1 MVLPGIGLGGGATL
15 GGGGGRGRGGGGG
28 GGPGGGG
35 AAFPGGGG
43 SGGIGAPALA
53 SDDFASQE
61 SFSFFLDKLFANF
74 PPVLN
79 SWLLDFPKLLDIC
92 EEPEEDKL
100 RRGLSSFGPLLGLT
114 FLLLLFFKQ
123 QQRSSAT
130 SKTITAAATAIAI
143 SLVILPF

>member
-61 SFSFFLDKLFANF
+61 AFSFFLDKLFANF

-92 EEPEEDKL
+92 EEPVML
-100 RRGLSSFGPLLGLT
+100 QGL
-114 FLLLLFFKQ
+114 
-123 QQRSSAT
+123 
-130 SKTITAAATAIAI
+130 
-143 SLVILPF
+143 